1 MRLLIVLATLL
12 FAIRAPAENFLL
24 KAKGLGAAAAADVA
38 VTAGAMAFSDPPKW
52 QGYGREGDTLN
63 LDGMPAANSAAGDC
77 AVSDGNSIAKAL
89 MAQNGVPPGAV
100 PPTASLPSNK
110 DGQIHLTEPD
120 TSHPEAAYDSKA
132 IYQAGQ
138 PISCAR
144 K

>member
-1 MRLLIVLATLL
+1 M
-12 FAIRAPAENFLL
+12 L

-38 VTAGAMAFSDPPKW
+38 VTAGAMAFADPPKW
-52 QGYGREGDTLN
+52 QGYEREGDALD
-63 LDGMPAANSAAGDC
+63 LDGVPVANRAAGDC

-100 PPTASLPSNK
+100 PPPASQPSSK

-120 TSHPEAAYDSKA
+120 NSHPEATFDSKA